1 MAAPQAAGRF
11 KEVGE
16 EDITR
21 LRGILFGLIKQMQH
35 LCWVAN
41 MNVSPRELCHPWVT
55 KLPRGHGGH
64 NQVSNPKEMLHLFSV
79 IRSLLTQPFLF

>member
-21 LRGILFGLIKQMQH
+21 LLIDKDSSRTKKTIKQSVRLFCPYLAECDVNTGFEYMPQE
-35 LCWVAN
+35 
-41 MNVSPRELCHPWVT
+41 ELNKYLKNFYAAV
-55 KLPRGHGGH
+55 
-64 NQVSNPKEMLHLFSV
+64 
-79 IRSLLTQPFLF
+79 